1 MKTPHLFWYSA
12 LLSSVVFITLSVTGC
27 GNDDASSSPTLQG
40 TVIDGY
46 LRDAKICV
54 DRDSSATCDSGE
66 PYTLSQTNGKYTLP
80 ISESDRNT
88 YPLVAEGT
96 TGTFDEGTNAYLGKP
111 LTLMSP
117 AGMQGI
123 ITPITT
129 MVQTEIKYYGK
140 TLDEAKSS
148 VAAALGISVDDL
160 GVDYVAQNNT
170 TLATTASNLATQ
182 LQNSD
187 NNFTQVA
194 QDNGIAEDNATSNLP
209 IIGVLDYN
217 DIDSWTEDRYTEALT
232 KTGTTTSQASNILN
246 IKSINPMSNPTADA
260 ATADAAKIAAQIV
273 PDLLDPVNLVL
284 APLQLIGDIFT
295 GMAEREQADEE
306 AAIYAN
312 IMNTLAYQQDEINQ
326 LQSEIETQADTFN
339 SYVASVNSG
348 NTCNAFTYWS
358 NDAIILSYY
367 DTNTSTTLSNISKK
381 MQCENQSIDSDGI
394 FSSLGFSQND
404 LVQSDFIITA
414 ATNAATMQNI
424 ENIRLLNIGT
434 TNNSADNSFVD
445 HIEHVSGTTTSNSN
459 FVTGNDYTNVKKN
472 VNLVNSYSF
481 SSAAAMMKDI
491 TQCTSV
497 SASEMTLTQLL
508 SCQLNILVD
517 EFLPTPDVN
526 STYQNF
532 REILAQY
539 NNKVLGIYQ
548 QSAYALQSAFVLE
561 STTNMLNLVNY
572 TAACFDNNQ
581 TAALTQIGSW
591 EFSAGKNVT
600 DYISFSA
607 SSCAAYSSI
616 TSARDDFKNKQ
627 KALASLYA
635 ARFNGLYK
643 NTLHYT
649 VSDTPLSIQTYTTAP
664 SGKPA
669 QSDFTATLNSYDLSN
684 QNDNV
689 NGGQRIPV
697 NYLASNAQGVFY
709 QYQNINNVY
718 GCIDKGILGYD
729 YNASESNV
737 STATCTSAFPDTN
750 ASYYDGASLQVY
762 VPQNDGNFALSYT
775 LDLGLCSV
783 TQPVATFGPS
793 YATDTDDTY
802 LFNGDT
808 LWCRKPFGP
817 NLTQNL
823 VKSSNWPS
831 AFNNMVFPGNPNANY
846 QIICRGIS
854 YNSDGSTSL
863 FPTDD
868 DDCNY
873 CTAGGSGG
881 TYIDGKHM
889 NESYQK
895 VWLSSDTSD
904 YPYIIPYASNTA
916 DGSLALATPEQSSN
930 PTAGDYTVGFF
941 RFTDIGG
948 TWNTASDYFLYD
960 NDNNDFQHTALVA
973 VELNGYRYP
982 FYMVNYEYPKSSSDH
997 TSGGVSMQLICA
1009 IGEDGDCTPLNPMH
1023 YSDYRNNDYDIVP
1036 GTGGTYGLNFTTPDG
1051 HNYTI
1056 GSYWSSPQQDSAAT
1070 ALINN
1075 GNNPIG
1081 LYLYIVENY

>member
-1 MKTPHLFWYSA
+1 MTTIISGLILSLF
-12 LLSSVVFITLSVTGC
+12 FTGC
-27 GNDDASSSPTLQG
+27 GTDDSSSTPALQG

-46 LRDAKICV
+46 LRNAKICV

-66 PYTLSQTNGKYTLP
+66 PYTISLTNGKYTLP

-96 TGTFDEGTNAYLGKP
+96 TGTFDEGTNTYLSKP
-111 LTLMSP
+111 LTLMTP

-160 GVDYVAQNNT
+160 GSDYIAQNKSA
-170 TLATTASNLATQ
+170 LATMASNLATQ

-187 NNFTQVA
+187 NNFTKVA
-194 QDNGIAEDNATSNLP
+194 QDNGIAENNTTSNLP
-209 IIGVLDYN
+209 IIGILDYN
-217 DIDSWTEDRYTEALT
+217 DIDSWTEEQYTEALT
-232 KTGTTTSQASNILN
+232 KTGATTSQANSILN
-246 IKSINPMSNPTADA
+246 IKSINPMSNPTADS

-273 PDLLDPVNLVL
+273 PDLLDPINLVL
-284 APLQLIGDIFT
+284 APFQFIGDIFT
-295 GMAEREQADEE
+295 GIAEREQADEE

-326 LQSEIETQADTFN
+326 LQSEIETQAGTFN

-348 NTCNAFTYWS
+348 NMCNAFTYWS
-358 NDAIILSYY
+358 NDAIMLSYY

-381 MQCENQSIDSDGI
+381 MQCENQSINSDGI

-404 LVQSDFIITA
+404 LIQNDFIVTT

-424 ENIRLLNIGT
+424 EKIRLLNIGT
-434 TNNSADNSFVD
+434 TNKSTDNSFVD
-445 HIEHVSGTTTSNSN
+445 HIEHVSGTITTDNN
-459 FVTGNDYTNVKKN
+459 YTDVKKN
-472 VNLVNSYSF
+472 VSLADSYSF
-481 SSAAAMMKDI
+481 NNTTNMMKDL

-517 EFLPTPDVN
+517 TFLPTPDVN

-561 STTNMLNLVNY
+561 STTNILNLVNY

-591 EFSAGKNVT
+591 EFSAGENVT

-607 SSCAAYSSI
+607 SSCSAYSSI
-616 TSARDDFKNKQ
+616 TSAQEDFKNKQ
-627 KALASLYA
+627 KALANLYA
-635 ARFNGLYK
+635 ARFNALYK
-643 NTLHYT
+643 NILHYT
-649 VSDTPLSIQTYTTAP
+649 VSDTPLSTQTYTTAP

-669 QSDFTATLNSYDLSN
+669 QSDFTAALNSYDLSN
-684 QNDNV
+684 PNDNA

-697 NYLASNAQGVFY
+697 NYLTSNAQGIFY

-718 GCIDKGILGYD
+718 GCVDKSILGYD
-729 YNASESNV
+729 YNASDSNV
-737 STATCTSAFPDTN
+737 STSTCTSAFPDTN
-750 ASYYDGASLQVY
+750 ASYYDGTSLQVY
-762 VPQNDGNFALSYT
+762 MPQNGGNFTLSSA
-775 LDLGLCSV
+775 LDLGFCSV
-783 TQPVATFGPS
+783 TQPIATFGSS

-802 LFNGDT
+802 IFNGDT

-817 NLTQNL
+817 NLTGNL

-831 AFNNMVFPGNPNANY
+831 GFASFNWDTDPNYNY

-863 FPTDD
+863 FPTDE

-930 PTAGDYTVGFF
+930 PTAGNYTVGFF
-941 RFTDIGG
+941 QFTDIGD
-948 TWNTASDYFLYD
+948 TWNTVSDYFLYD

-982 FYMVNYEYPKSSSDH
+982 FYMINYEYPKSSSDH

-1009 IGEDGDCTPLNPMH
+1009 MGEGGNCAPLNPMH
-1023 YSDYRNNDYDIVP
+1023 YSDYRNKDYNIVP

-1056 GSYWSSPQQDSAAT
+1056 GSYWMSPQQDNAAT